1 MLAPLLALAAN
12 PALAHAI
19 VVASEPKA
27 QEVVTTPSLNIDIR
41 FNSRIDAGR
50 SRLLLLIPK
59 SANSPSVI
67 LPLEGGETDA
77 LRATALNLENGSYE
91 LLWQTLSVDG
101 HITRGVIPFEVKR

>member
-1 MLAPLLALAAN
+1 MLALAAN

-19 VVASEPKA
+19 VVASEPRA
-27 QEVVTTPSLNIDIR
+27 QEVVTSPSLNIDIR

-59 SANSPSVI
+59 SANSPSVV
-67 LPLEGGETDA
+67 LPLEAAEADG
-77 LRATALNLENGSYE
+77 LRASAFNLENGPYE

-101 HITRGVIPFEVKR
+101 HISRGVIPFEVKR

>member
-1 MLAPLLALAAN
+1 MLAFAAN
-12 PALAHAI
+12 PALAHAV

-27 QEVVTTPSLNIDIR
+27 QEVVTSSSLSIDIR

-59 SANSPSVI
+59 RANSPSVI
-67 LPLEGGETDA
+67 LPLEAGEADA
-77 LRATALNLENGSYE
+77 LRASAMNLEDGPYE